1 MLEEAG
7 ALVVVWEHVDVGID
21 QTKEQRHTTAIQ
33 YLSISRVS
41 ADDAVIDDNRAVS
54 VNLVFIE
61 DERIGDSDFW
71 HDAVREEVS
80 MRQIVGKVSQKY
92 Q

>member
-1 MLEEAG
+1 MLEVG

-21 QTKEQRHTTAIQ
+21 QTREQRHTAAIQ
-33 YLSISRVS
+33 YLGISRVS
-41 ADDAVIDDNRAVS
+41 ADDAVVDGSRAVS

-61 DERIGDSDFW
+61 DERIGDSDFR

-80 MRQIVGKVSQKY
+80 MRQIVGKVLQ
-92 Q
+92 